1 MTSMHASHVPLS
13 TYSETPD
20 AVRNAAKQPSKLV
33 WGDILMW
40 KQPLQS
46 ATLFI
51 AGLAGF
57 GLLTFA
63 AYGAHNMTLMSG
75 RGRSNTHSGPHQ
87 HAYDG
92 LLALMRTLMQ
102 QVLPCGLVLSVQC
115 STCCTRLASYLPAYL
130 PALPQLRADCQ
141 MHQWMHIH

>member
-1 MTSMHASHVPLS
+1 MTNMHASHVPLS
-13 TYSETPD
+13 TYSGTPD

-102 QVLPCGLVLSVQC
+102 QVLPWPGS
-115 STCCTRLASYLPAYL
+115 
-130 PALPQLRADCQ
+130 
-141 MHQWMHIH
+141 